1 MEAADFSGYAT
12 KAGLKCSDGRTITPE
27 AFKHMD
33 GMQVPLVWQHGHDSP
48 ANVLGHGIL
57 EAMPDGMRV
66 HGFFNGTEKGMIAKS
81 LVQHKDI
88 TRLSIWANQ
97 LVEKS
102 KTILHG
108 MIREVS
114 LVLSGA
120 NPEATIDYVQIAH
133 SDGDVETKVDEAII
147 HTGLDIE
154 FVVDE
159 DEDESV
165 EHSSDDPTLQEIID
179 SMSPQQRSAM
189 EFVVGA
195 ALENATSSVAQS
207 DDSGE
212 GSTED
217 TNKEGDLT
225 HQEGTT
231 IVTRNVFDQSD
242 ESKSGGGRTLSHAE
256 RKEIMSAAQK
266 PGATLKSAFDEF
278 VIAHGITDLDILFP
292 DAKNVMDRPEFDK
305 RRTEWVAGVLNG
317 TRHTP
322 FSRIKTMSADL
333 TQEAARAKGYIKG
346 TLKKEEWFGVT
357 KRTTGPA
364 TVYKKQK
371 LDRDDIIDIVDFDV
385 VAWMKAEM
393 RMMLEEE
400 IARSILIGDGR
411 EVDDEDKIA
420 DPAGAT
426 SGNGIRS
433 IINDHELYVA
443 KAYVN
448 VGDAS
453 SSYSEVVDAV
463 IRERNLWKGTGTPDF
478 YTTETVITNM
488 LLLRDGDQRRM
499 YRTVADLAAE
509 LRVGNIIA
517 VEVMEDEPTLLGIL
531 VNLQDYN
538 VGADKGGEVNLFDDF
553 DIDYNQ
559 FKYLIETRISG
570 ALIKIRSAITFW
582 STASGDVLVNPI
594 TEPTFVEATGVT
606 TIPTQTGVVYK
617 NADTGATLSAGA
629 QSALAVGATLNV
641 RATPASG
648 YFFLNNIDDE
658 WSFTRP

>member
-102 KTILHG
+102 KTVLHG